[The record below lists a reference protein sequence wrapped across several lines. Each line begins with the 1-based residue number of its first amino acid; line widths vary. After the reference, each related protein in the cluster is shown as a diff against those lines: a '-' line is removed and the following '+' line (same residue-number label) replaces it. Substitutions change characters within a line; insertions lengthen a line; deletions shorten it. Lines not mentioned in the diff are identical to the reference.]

1 MGGALVAS
9 TLDGNRLAQ
18 STGLSARRVAAV
30 SIGTTLEIYDFCTFA
45 YFAIQIGRSFFPQS
59 WTSHGLLFSLA
70 SFGIGFITRPLGGIV
85 IGRYGDRVG
94 RTSAMLWSFGLMGA
108 AILGLA
114 LTPSYAQIGIAAPIL
129 LVNFRLVQGFA
140 LGGEVGPSVAYLIES
155 APPHRRGLYV
165 GMLIA
170 TYSVATLIAGL
181 VGFILA
187 ASLQPAQLDDWGWR
201 IAFVIGAAV
210 VPVGLYIRRSLPD
223 TLHGSDECV
232 GPPARR
238 RIPPRFIALSLMM
251 VLAGTISNYVVDYMT
266 TYAQDTLKLA
276 ASVAF
281 GATIVTG
288 VCFPIAATIGGAISD
303 RVGRKPVM
311 SCGFGL
317 MLVLTVPLFMAMTE
331 MPSRSVVYGSI
342 AMLSGSQ
349 ALIASMVMLGISE
362 SLPLASRSGAFG
374 IIYAVGAAVFGGS
387 TQFVIKGLNDLT
399 GSPLA
404 PAWYLT
410 GALVIGGAAMLA
422 MRESAPC
429 KIIAGPTRSAGDRAI
444 TDGIN

>member
-1 MGGALVAS
+1 LAAT
-9 TLDGNRLAQ
+9 TLNGDRLTP
-18 STGLSARRVAAV
+18 SPGLSARRVAAV

-94 RTSAMLWSFGLMGA
+94 RTSAMLWSFGMMGA

-129 LVNFRLVQGFA
+129 LVSFRLVQGFA

-155 APPHRRGLYV
+155 APLNRRGAYV

-170 TYSVATLIAGL
+170 TYSVATLLAGL
-181 VGFILA
+181 VGFVLA
-187 ASLQPAQLDDWGWR
+187 AWLQPAQLDDWGWR
-201 IAFVIGAAV
+201 IAFLIGAAV

-223 TLHGSDECV
+223 TLHEADERV
-232 GPPARR
+232 VPLPRN
-238 RIPPRFIALSLMM
+238 RIPPRFIVLSLMM
-251 VLAGTISNYVVDYMT
+251 VLAGTISSYVVDYMT

-276 ASVAF
+276 ARVAF

-288 VCFPIAATIGGAISD
+288 VCFPIAAAIGGSISD

-311 SCGFGL
+311 TWGFGL
-317 MLVLTVPLFMAMTE
+317 MLVLAVPLFITMSR
-331 MPSRSVVYGSI
+331 MPSQAVVYGSI
-342 AMLSGSQ
+342 AILSGLQ
-349 ALIASMVMLGISE
+349 ALIASMVMLTISE
-362 SLPLASRSGAFG
+362 SLPLSSRSGAFG

-387 TQFVIKGLNDLT
+387 TQFVIKWLIDLS

-410 GALVIGGAAMLA
+410 GALLIGGLAMMA

-429 KIIAGPTRSAGDRAI
+429 QRRE
-444 TDGIN
+444 DGELKVRPATL

>member
-1 MGGALVAS
+1 LGDALVAS
-9 TLDGNRLAQ
+9 TLDGNRLTQ
-18 STGLSARRVAAV
+18 SAGLSARRVAAV

-45 YFAIQIGRSFFPQS
+45 YFAIQIGRTFFPQS

-129 LVNFRLVQGFA
+129 LVSFRLLQGFA

-165 GMLIA
+165 GILIA

-181 VGFILA
+181 VGFLLA
-187 ASLQPAQLDDWGWR
+187 VLLQPAQLDEWGWR
-201 IAFVIGAAV
+201 IAFLIGAAV

-223 TLHGSDECV
+223 TLHESGERV
-232 GPPARR
+232 APLARN
-238 RIPPRFIALSLMM
+238 RIPPRFILLSLMM
-251 VLAGTISNYVVDYMT
+251 VLAGTISSYVVDYMT

-276 ASVAF
+276 ATVAF

-288 VCFPIAATIGGAISD
+288 VCFPIAATIGGSISD
-303 RVGRKPVM
+303 RIGRKPVM
-311 SCGFGL
+311 FCGYGL
-317 MLVLTVPLFMAMTE
+317 MLTLAVPLFSAMSQ
-331 MPSRSVVYGSI
+331 MPSQSVVYTAI
-342 AMLSGSQ
+342 AILSGLQ
-349 ALIASMVMLGISE
+349 ALIASMSMLGIAE
-362 SLPLASRSGAFG
+362 SLPASSRSGAFG

-387 TQFVIKGLNDLT
+387 TQFVIKWLIDLT

-410 GALVIGGAAMLA
+410 GALVIGGSAMMA

-429 KIIAGPTRSAGDRAI
+429 KIAADPMRAR
-444 TDGIN
+444 

>member
-1 MGGALVAS
+1 LVAS
-9 TLDGNRLAQ
+9 TPDSIGLAQ
-18 STGLSARRVAAV
+18 SAGLSARRVAAV

-45 YFAIQIGRSFFPQS
+45 YFAIQIGRTFFPQS

-94 RTSAMLWSFGLMGA
+94 RTSAMLWSFGVMGA

-129 LVNFRLVQGFA
+129 LVSFRLLQGFA

-165 GMLIA
+165 GILIA
-170 TYSVATLIAGL
+170 TYSVATLIAGM

-187 ASLQPAQLDDWGWR
+187 ALLQPAQLDDWGWR
-201 IAFVIGAAV
+201 IAFLIGAAV

-223 TLHGSDECV
+223 TLHESGECV
-232 GPPARR
+232 APLPRS
-238 RIPPRFIALSLMM
+238 RISPRFISLSLMM
-251 VLAGTISNYVVDYMT
+251 VLAGTISSYVVDYMT

-276 ASVAF
+276 AMVAF

-288 VCFPIAATIGGAISD
+288 VCFPIAATIGGSISD
-303 RVGRKPVM
+303 RVGRKPVLF
-311 SCGFGL
+311 CGYGL
-317 MLVLTVPLFMAMTE
+317 MLILTVPLFSAMSK
-331 MPSRSVVYGSI
+331 MPSQSVVYTSI
-342 AMLSGSQ
+342 AILSGLQ
-349 ALIASMVMLGISE
+349 ALIASMTMLGISE
-362 SLPLASRSGAFG
+362 SLPSSLRSGAFG

-387 TQFVIKGLNDLT
+387 TQFVIKWLIDLT

-410 GALVIGGAAMLA
+410 GALVIGGSAMMA

-429 KIIAGPTRSAGDRAI
+429 KIAAGPARAH
-444 TDGIN
+444 